1 MLFCLQAY
9 DYAHFLFFLHFIT
22 YWLLLWTKR
31 HSNCQT
37 IVISFKNL
45 REALDEPFRENGK
58 RFCINF
64 FFKSQPKPY
73 RGLGKK
79 KKAIGE
85 SSNFHSSGIVL
96 GASACTH
103 SYPAF
108 LDHLTMNRIFQ
119 MSCLGSTVKIL
130 RTLQWVFFSDLMS
143 GGIN

>member
-103 SYPAF
+103 SYI
-108 LDHLTMNRIFQ
+108 HLCVAVGKCPDDYSVLLSNTRIHMGRPWAYQ
-119 MSCLGSTVKIL
+119 KA
-130 RTLQWVFFSDLMS
+130 
-143 GGIN
+143 

>member
-103 SYPAF
+103 SYTY
-108 LDHLTMNRIFQ
+108 HTYTSKYKQWSGHKSFQ
-119 MSCLGSTVKIL
+119 LIRSKKVSYNYQLVCDSLA
-130 RTLQWVFFSDLMS
+130 
-143 GGIN
+143 N